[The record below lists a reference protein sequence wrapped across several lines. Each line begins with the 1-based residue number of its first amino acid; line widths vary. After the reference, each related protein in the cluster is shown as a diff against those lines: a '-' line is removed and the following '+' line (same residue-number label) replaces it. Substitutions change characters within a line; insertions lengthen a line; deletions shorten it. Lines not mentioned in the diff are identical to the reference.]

1 MKFGKYPIFEIIGV
15 LLIILFVFTDI
26 KGFYLFPLIWII
38 ASLYDIYKTKKYLKE
53 KPKNEIRI
61 RTKNDSY
68 YNLLPFIL
76 GSIICLFSVFFYYI
90 TETEKNGILIFFIFG
105 ISLILQGL
113 YFIPSSF
120 IKVENENLNVEN
132 GKVSYNINVNN
143 ISIFE
148 INEENIK
155 FITSDEKTFSIQHL
169 ELNSSEIHEIENFLK
184 DYISKPIF

>member
-1 MKFGKYPIFEIIGV
+1 MKFGKYSIFEIIGV

-76 GSIICLFSVFFYYI
+76 GSIFCLFSVFFYFK
-90 TETEKNGILIFFIFG
+90 TETEKIGILFFFIFG
-105 ISLILQGL
+105 VTQILQGL

-132 GKVSYNINVNN
+132 GKVNFNIKVNN

-155 FITSDEKTFSIQHL
+155 FITNDEKTFSIQHL